1 MLARLISSV
10 LPIIIPVTLVYGA
23 MCGLKIS
30 KYVECSVKPILKGY
44 AFNLLIL
51 FALAAFSLIFMIC
64 AGSIFDLIISF
75 FTFNAGI
82 VLVQIIN
89 SSLCSY
95 FLRGY
100 PYDTYTGSLVNL
112 SSPYW
117 FAFTRFGDLLS
128 GELSRRSEITL
139 AIALLIITFLSLAA
153 SLALYRRRKSEKSG
167 ISYAYNFIYTVCGL
181 IVGIIAAF
189 GAGAIFA
196 EGEISPLFWIFAAVG
211 GVLAAI
217 TFGAINDRGFKS
229 IKRSAVMGYIGS
241 YARYIRRNACNRL
254 LWLQQAHSRR

>member
-1 MLARLISSV
+1 MQRKA
-10 LPIIIPVTLVYGA
+10 YF
-23 MCGLKIS
+23 
-30 KYVECSVKPILKGY
+30 KGY

-153 SLALYRRRKSEKSG
+153 SLALYRRRKGVKKAESPMHI
-167 ISYAYNFIYTVCGL
+167 ISYI
-181 IVGIIAAF
+181 
-189 GAGAIFA
+189 
-196 EGEISPLFWIFAAVG
+196 
-211 GVLAAI
+211 
-217 TFGAINDRGFKS
+217 R
-229 IKRSAVMGYIGS
+229 
-241 YARYIRRNACNRL
+241 YADL
-254 LWLQQAHSRR
+254 

>member
-1 MLARLISSV
+1 MPTTRTGLLLARLISSV

-100 PYDTYTGSLVNL
+100 PYDAYTGSLVNP

-117 FAFTRFGDLLS
+117 FAFTRLGNLLS
-128 GELSRRSEITL
+128 GELSRRSEITFAAALL
-139 AIALLIITFLSLAA
+139 AITFSSLAA
-153 SLALYRRRKSEKSG
+153 SLALYRRRRVK
-167 ISYAYNFIYTVCGL
+167 
-181 IVGIIAAF
+181 
-189 GAGAIFA
+189 
-196 EGEISPLFWIFAAVG
+196 
-211 GVLAAI
+211 
-217 TFGAINDRGFKS
+217 
-229 IKRSAVMGYIGS
+229 KR
-241 YARYIRRNACNRL
+241 NL
-254 LWLQQAHSRR
+254 LCI